1 MIIKN
6 NLILTGMLT
15 LLTIMVLGQQKKAD
29 NFILSGSIAARASGM
44 AYLYYEKDGTIRL
57 DSTDVANGKFKIAG
71 QVAGPVFARLVF
83 RPSATDTTRPRILS
97 FYLEPGIVS
106 VSSADTLKN
115 VVVSGSESD
124 HDFLPIRKAL
134 TIYTAKLGVL
144 NHEARQY
151 QAAQDTA
158 GLKTVRSKMDELEED
173 FKNDTYRKFVEQN
186 PASPVSLYALDQVAG
201 NYLNPE
207 EIEPL
212 FNKLSPRVR
221 NSKAGKD
228 FAEKIRTAKASS
240 PGGYLPDFS
249 QPDTSGKIVR
259 LSSFRGKYVLVDFW
273 ASWCLPCRQESPSL
287 VKAFHTYKDKGF
299 TILGVSLDKNKESW
313 LKAVKLDKLDWTQ
326 VSDLKYWNND
336 VAKKFDIRFVP
347 QNILLDPSGRVIGRN
362 LHGDELDK
370 ALAAIF
376 NRQMQ
381 KKTM

>member
-1 MIIKN
+1 
-6 NLILTGMLT
+6 
-15 LLTIMVLGQQKKAD
+15 
-29 NFILSGSIAARASGM
+29 
-44 AYLYYEKDGTIRL
+44 
-57 DSTDVANGKFKIAG
+57 
-71 QVAGPVFARLVF
+71 
-83 RPSATDTTRPRILS
+83 
-97 FYLEPGIVS
+97 
-106 VSSADTLKN
+106 
-115 VVVSGSESD
+115 
-124 HDFLPIRKAL
+124 
-134 TIYTAKLGVL
+134 
-144 NHEARQY
+144 
-151 QAAQDTA
+151 
-158 GLKTVRSKMDELEED
+158 
-173 FKNDTYRKFVEQN
+173 
-186 PASPVSLYALDQVAG
+186 
-201 NYLNPE
+201 LNPE
-207 EIEPL
+207 DIEPL
-212 FNKLSPRVR
+212 FNKLSQQVR

-228 FAEKIRTAKASS
+228 FAEKIETAKASS
-240 PGGYLPDFS
+240 QGGYLPDFS